1 MIDAFYIIPSRV
13 IDRTQDIDFRKLEKG
28 QIITTSLKVKKHHY
42 PFNPK
47 LPYVIECTKGN
58 LIINLIYFSV
68 KGNFLR
74 NKFPENKEFIVSGKV
89 SFYKSNIS
97 IAHPDY
103 IEEIE
108 NEDKLRSFENI
119 YPLTRGIHLK
129 DLRKIFDFGKI
140 YIEKYEEWISIQII
154 DKFNFH
160 NFHNSIIKLHF
171 PENQDDVE
179 KKELFRKRLAADEL
193 ISNYF
198 AIRYLKEKTKK
209 KEDNLDLDFSSQNQ
223 LILNLP
229 FKLTEKQKTIIN
241 EINSLNNSHYRETI
255 LLQGDVGSGKT
266 IVSLLT
272 AIPFILK
279 GYQVAY
285 MAPTE
290 ILASQIYENIIN
302 LIQLNKINPV
312 LLTGSTKN
320 KDEIYQKISNK
331 EFDFIVG
338 THAIFQENLIFNQL
352 KYVIIDEQHRFGVRQ
367 RLILG
372 EKGINTNILLMSATP
387 IPRTLALAQYG
398 EIEQVVLNERPAF
411 QRPII
416 TKVSNSKKIKD
427 LIIYL
432 KKSISDK
439 NQIYWICPLVEESE
453 NHEYKD
459 VESRFKS
466 LQKVFGSK
474 VGLLHGK
481 MKATY
486 KENIINEFKS
496 GKIGIL
502 VATTVIEVGIDN
514 KNANTVVI
522 ENSEKFGLSQ
532 LHQLRGRVGRGNE
545 QGYCFAIYGE
555 NITDT
560 SKERLKVFKNNLDGF
575 KLAEKDLEI
584 RGTGDVLGYRQ
595 SGDSLFKFVNTA
607 QDQELIIECFDY
619 VKEVISSKKFEDKE
633 FQQKIYQ
640 LLLFFKQHEAIKL
653 LFSYFFFALGNA
665 FLIVGAVG
673 ATKPAEIIYLIAWS
687 TDIDSLVHLD
697 RGTNIRKPVVGL
709 GVEGIK
715 TFIIFLFFLIAISPL
730 VSLVRKA
737 RA

>member
-1 MIDAFYIIPSRV
+1 MIDAFYILPSRV

-140 YIEKYEEWISIQII
+140 YIEKYEEWISRQII

-160 NFHNSIIKLHF
+160 NFHNSILKLHF
-171 PENQDDVE
+171 PENKDDIE

-411 QRPII
+411 QKPII

-481 MKATY
+481 MKATD
-486 KENIINEFKS
+486 KENIINEFKL

-595 SGDSLFKFVNTA
+595 SGDSLFRFVNTA

-640 LLLFFKQHEAIKL
+640 LLLFFKQQEAIKL
-653 LFSYFFFALGNA
+653 LFS
-665 FLIVGAVG
+665 
-673 ATKPAEIIYLIAWS
+673 
-687 TDIDSLVHLD
+687 
-697 RGTNIRKPVVGL
+697 
-709 GVEGIK
+709 
-715 TFIIFLFFLIAISPL
+715 
-730 VSLVRKA
+730 
-737 RA
+737 

>member
-1 MIDAFYIIPSRV
+1 MIDAFYILPSRV

-129 DLRKIFDFGKI
+129 DLKKIFDFGKI
-140 YIEKYEEWISIQII
+140 YIEKYEEWISRQII

-223 LILNLP
+223 LMLNLP

-411 QRPII
+411 QKPII
-416 TKVSNSKKIKD
+416 TKVSNSKKIKE

-432 KKSISDK
+432 KKSIADK

-481 MKATY
+481 MKATD
-486 KENIINEFKS
+486 KENIINEFKL

-595 SGDSLFKFVNTA
+595 SGDSLFRFVNTA

-640 LLLFFKQHEAIKL
+640 LLLFFKQQEAIKL
-653 LFSYFFFALGNA
+653 LFS
-665 FLIVGAVG
+665 
-673 ATKPAEIIYLIAWS
+673 
-687 TDIDSLVHLD
+687 
-697 RGTNIRKPVVGL
+697 
-709 GVEGIK
+709 
-715 TFIIFLFFLIAISPL
+715 
-730 VSLVRKA
+730 
-737 RA
+737 

>member
-129 DLRKIFDFGKI
+129 DLKKIFDFGKI

-302 LIQLNKINPV
+302 LIQLNEINPV

-320 KDEIYQKISNK
+320 KDKIYQKISNK

-398 EIEQVVLNERPAF
+398 EIEQVVLNEKPAF

-481 MKATY
+481 MKAID
-486 KENIINEFKS
+486 KEKIINEFKS

-595 SGDSLFKFVNTA
+595 SGDSLFRFVNTA

-640 LLLFFKQHEAIKL
+640 LLLFFKQQEAIKL
-653 LFSYFFFALGNA
+653 LFS
-665 FLIVGAVG
+665 
-673 ATKPAEIIYLIAWS
+673 
-687 TDIDSLVHLD
+687 
-697 RGTNIRKPVVGL
+697 
-709 GVEGIK
+709 
-715 TFIIFLFFLIAISPL
+715 
-730 VSLVRKA
+730 
-737 RA
+737 

>member
-140 YIEKYEEWISIQII
+140 YIEKYEEWISRQII

-229 FKLTEKQKTIIN
+229 FKLTEKQKMIIN
-241 EINSLNNSHYRETI
+241 EINLLNNSHYRETI

-481 MKATY
+481 MKATD

-595 SGDSLFKFVNTA
+595 SGDSLFRFVNTA

-619 VKEVISSKKFEDKE
+619 VKEVISSKKFEDKK

-640 LLLFFKQHEAIKL
+640 LLLFFKQQEAIKL
-653 LFSYFFFALGNA
+653 LFS
-665 FLIVGAVG
+665 
-673 ATKPAEIIYLIAWS
+673 
-687 TDIDSLVHLD
+687 
-697 RGTNIRKPVVGL
+697 
-709 GVEGIK
+709 
-715 TFIIFLFFLIAISPL
+715 
-730 VSLVRKA
+730 
-737 RA
+737 

>member
-129 DLRKIFDFGKI
+129 DLKKIFDFGKI
-140 YIEKYEEWISIQII
+140 YIEKYEEWISRQII

-229 FKLTEKQKTIIN
+229 FKLTEKQKMIIN
-241 EINSLNNSHYRETI
+241 EINLLNNSHYRETI

-302 LIQLNKINPV
+302 LIQLNEINPV

-411 QRPII
+411 QKPII

-481 MKATY
+481 MKATD

-595 SGDSLFKFVNTA
+595 SGDSLFRFVNTA

-640 LLLFFKQHEAIKL
+640 LLLFFKQQEAIKL
-653 LFSYFFFALGNA
+653 LFS
-665 FLIVGAVG
+665 
-673 ATKPAEIIYLIAWS
+673 
-687 TDIDSLVHLD
+687 
-697 RGTNIRKPVVGL
+697 
-709 GVEGIK
+709 
-715 TFIIFLFFLIAISPL
+715 
-730 VSLVRKA
+730 
-737 RA
+737 

>member
-140 YIEKYEEWISIQII
+140 YIEKYEEWISTQII
-154 DKFNFH
+154 DKFNF
-160 NFHNSIIKLHF
+160 NSFYNSIIKLHF

-302 LIQLNKINPV
+302 LIQLNEINPV

-411 QRPII
+411 QKPII

-481 MKATY
+481 MKATD
-486 KENIINEFKS
+486 KENIINEFKL

-633 FQQKIYQ
+633 FQQRIYQ
-640 LLLFFKQHEAIKL
+640 LLLFFKQQEAIKL
-653 LFSYFFFALGNA
+653 LFS
-665 FLIVGAVG
+665 
-673 ATKPAEIIYLIAWS
+673 
-687 TDIDSLVHLD
+687 
-697 RGTNIRKPVVGL
+697 
-709 GVEGIK
+709 
-715 TFIIFLFFLIAISPL
+715 
-730 VSLVRKA
+730 
-737 RA
+737 

>member
-1 MIDAFYIIPSRV
+1 VIDAFYIIPSRV

-129 DLRKIFDFGKI
+129 DLKKIFDFGKI
-140 YIEKYEEWISIQII
+140 YIEKYEEWISRQII

-160 NFHNSIIKLHF
+160 SFHNSILKLHF
-171 PENQDDVE
+171 PENKDDIE

-223 LILNLP
+223 LMLNLP

-411 QRPII
+411 QKPII

-481 MKATY
+481 MKATD
-486 KENIINEFKS
+486 KENIINEFKL

-595 SGDSLFKFVNTA
+595 SGDSLFRFVNTA

-640 LLLFFKQHEAIKL
+640 LLLFFKQQEAIKL
-653 LFSYFFFALGNA
+653 LFS
-665 FLIVGAVG
+665 
-673 ATKPAEIIYLIAWS
+673 
-687 TDIDSLVHLD
+687 
-697 RGTNIRKPVVGL
+697 
-709 GVEGIK
+709 
-715 TFIIFLFFLIAISPL
+715 
-730 VSLVRKA
+730 
-737 RA
+737 

>member
-28 QIITTSLKVKKHHY
+28 QIITTSLKVKKHKY
-42 PFNPK
+42 PFNSK

-58 LIINLIYFSV
+58 LIINLIYFSI

-129 DLRKIFDFGKI
+129 DLKKIFDFGKI
-140 YIEKYEEWISIQII
+140 YIEKYKEWISRPII

-160 NFHNSIIKLHF
+160 SFHNSILKLHF
-171 PENQDDVE
+171 PENKDDVE

-209 KEDNLDLDFSSQNQ
+209 KEDNLDLDFSSQSQ
-223 LILNLP
+223 LVLNLP
-229 FKLTEKQKTIIN
+229 FKLTEKQKTIIS

-302 LIQLNKINPV
+302 LIQLKKINPV

-338 THAIFQENLIFNQL
+338 THAIFQESLSFNQL

-398 EIEQVVLNERPAF
+398 EIEQVILNERPAF
-411 QRPII
+411 QKPII
-416 TKVSNSKKIKD
+416 TKVSNSEKIKD

-432 KKSISDK
+432 KKTISDK

-481 MKATY
+481 MKATD

-560 SKERLKVFKNNLDGF
+560 SIERLKVFKDNLDGF

-595 SGDSLFKFVNTA
+595 SGDSLFRFVDTA
-607 QDQELIIECFDY
+607 QDQELIIECFNY

-640 LLLFFKQHEAIKL
+640 LLLFFKQQEAIKL
-653 LFSYFFFALGNA
+653 LFS
-665 FLIVGAVG
+665 
-673 ATKPAEIIYLIAWS
+673 
-687 TDIDSLVHLD
+687 
-697 RGTNIRKPVVGL
+697 
-709 GVEGIK
+709 
-715 TFIIFLFFLIAISPL
+715 
-730 VSLVRKA
+730 
-737 RA
+737 

>member
-129 DLRKIFDFGKI
+129 DLKKIFDFGKI
-140 YIEKYEEWISIQII
+140 YIEKYEEWISRQII

-160 NFHNSIIKLHF
+160 NFHNSILKLHF

-411 QRPII
+411 QKPII

-481 MKATY
+481 MKATD

-555 NITDT
+555 NITDS

-595 SGDSLFKFVNTA
+595 SGDSLFRFVNTA

-640 LLLFFKQHEAIKL
+640 LLLFFKQQEAIKL
-653 LFSYFFFALGNA
+653 LFS
-665 FLIVGAVG
+665 
-673 ATKPAEIIYLIAWS
+673 
-687 TDIDSLVHLD
+687 
-697 RGTNIRKPVVGL
+697 
-709 GVEGIK
+709 
-715 TFIIFLFFLIAISPL
+715 
-730 VSLVRKA
+730 
-737 RA
+737 

>member
-129 DLRKIFDFGKI
+129 DLKKIFDFGKI
-140 YIEKYEEWISIQII
+140 YIEKYEEWISRQII

-160 NFHNSIIKLHF
+160 SFHNSILKLHF
-171 PENQDDVE
+171 PENKDDVE

-411 QRPII
+411 QKPII

-481 MKATY
+481 MKATD
-486 KENIINEFKS
+486 KENIINEFKL

-595 SGDSLFKFVNTA
+595 SGDSLFRFVNTA

-640 LLLFFKQHEAIKL
+640 LLLFFKQQEAIKL
-653 LFSYFFFALGNA
+653 LFS
-665 FLIVGAVG
+665 
-673 ATKPAEIIYLIAWS
+673 
-687 TDIDSLVHLD
+687 
-697 RGTNIRKPVVGL
+697 
-709 GVEGIK
+709 
-715 TFIIFLFFLIAISPL
+715 
-730 VSLVRKA
+730 
-737 RA
+737 

>member
-89 SFYKSNIS
+89 SFYKSNIG

-103 IEEIE
+103 IEELE

-398 EIEQVVLNERPAF
+398 EIEQVVLNEKPAF

-481 MKATY
+481 MKATD
-486 KENIINEFKS
+486 KENIINEFKL
-496 GKIGIL
+496 GKLGIL

-640 LLLFFKQHEAIKL
+640 LLLFFKQQEAIKL
-653 LFSYFFFALGNA
+653 LFS
-665 FLIVGAVG
+665 
-673 ATKPAEIIYLIAWS
+673 
-687 TDIDSLVHLD
+687 
-697 RGTNIRKPVVGL
+697 
-709 GVEGIK
+709 
-715 TFIIFLFFLIAISPL
+715 
-730 VSLVRKA
+730 
-737 RA
+737 

>member
-129 DLRKIFDFGKI
+129 DLKKIFDFGKI

-302 LIQLNKINPV
+302 LIQLNEINPV

-398 EIEQVVLNERPAF
+398 EIEQVVLNEKPAF

-416 TKVSNSKKIKD
+416 TKVSNSKKVKD

-481 MKATY
+481 MKAID
-486 KENIINEFKS
+486 KEKIINEFKS

-640 LLLFFKQHEAIKL
+640 LLLFFKQQEAIKL
-653 LFSYFFFALGNA
+653 LFS
-665 FLIVGAVG
+665 
-673 ATKPAEIIYLIAWS
+673 
-687 TDIDSLVHLD
+687 
-697 RGTNIRKPVVGL
+697 
-709 GVEGIK
+709 
-715 TFIIFLFFLIAISPL
+715 
-730 VSLVRKA
+730 
-737 RA
+737 

>member
-1 MIDAFYIIPSRV
+1 MIDAFYIMPTRV

-129 DLRKIFDFGKI
+129 DLRKIFDFGRI

-290 ILASQIYENIIN
+290 ILANQIYENIIN
-302 LIQLNKINPV
+302 LIQLNEINPI

-411 QRPII
+411 QKPII

-481 MKATY
+481 MKAID
-486 KENIINEFKS
+486 KEKIINEFKS

-619 VKEVISSKKFEDKE
+619 VKEVISSKKFEDKK

-640 LLLFFKQHEAIKL
+640 LLLFFKQQEAIKL
-653 LFSYFFFALGNA
+653 LFS
-665 FLIVGAVG
+665 
-673 ATKPAEIIYLIAWS
+673 
-687 TDIDSLVHLD
+687 
-697 RGTNIRKPVVGL
+697 
-709 GVEGIK
+709 
-715 TFIIFLFFLIAISPL
+715 
-730 VSLVRKA
+730 
-737 RA
+737 

>member
-129 DLRKIFDFGKI
+129 DLKKIFDFGKI

-302 LIQLNKINPV
+302 LIQLNEINPV

-398 EIEQVVLNERPAF
+398 EIEQVVLNEKPAF

-481 MKATY
+481 MKATD

-640 LLLFFKQHEAIKL
+640 LLLFFKQQEAIKL
-653 LFSYFFFALGNA
+653 LFS
-665 FLIVGAVG
+665 
-673 ATKPAEIIYLIAWS
+673 
-687 TDIDSLVHLD
+687 
-697 RGTNIRKPVVGL
+697 
-709 GVEGIK
+709 
-715 TFIIFLFFLIAISPL
+715 
-730 VSLVRKA
+730 
-737 RA
+737 